1 MSRTSVHLYHDIN
14 KVVINNPVVDEVLT
28 YNGTNWVN
36 APIDI
41 PPATPL
47 VTIQVIQI
55 DGGGVMPPK

>member
-1 MSRTSVHLYHDIN
+1 MSRTSVHLYHDIS

-47 VTIQVIQI
+47 VPIQI
-55 DGGGVMPPK
+55 ILIGSGGPP